1 MISKVEI
8 LKKDGQIYEANLYNS
23 ATFDER
29 LDEQLDTGS
38 IQLILADDGVSFA
51 DFCAVSLTIEDEDG
65 NRKTMPFCGFKTVEK
80 RGEGYFVLTLEL
92 VEPTRILM
100 GTIIEGR
107 KVTQPIEG
115 SGEAKKTLYD
125 VTKSLLKTFETLPW
139 EDGIAIPRLGL
150 KENAKSVSLLKL
162 TESPEFHWE
171 AGTLLWECLVDIG
184 NVINAIPRLVAPGG
198 SSVVANLI
206 TFDTINDVTDEYE
219 I

>member
-1 MISKVEI
+1 MISKAEI
-8 LKKDGQIYEANLYNS
+8 LKKDGQIYEAKPYNS
-23 ATFDER
+23 VTFDER

-38 IQLILADDGVSFA
+38 IQLILADEGVSFA
-51 DFCAVSLTIEDEDG
+51 DFCAVSLTIKDEDG
-65 NRKTMPFCGFKTVEK
+65 NRKRMPFCGFKTVEK
-80 RGEGYFVLTLEL
+80 RGEGYYILTLEL

-139 EDGIAIPRLGL
+139 EDGIAIPRFGL
-150 KENAKSVSLLKL
+150 QENAKSVSLLKL

-184 NVINAIPRLVAPGG
+184 NVINAIPRLLHTSLKGKYTV
-198 SSVVANLI
+198 

-219 I
+219 L

>member
-23 ATFDER
+23 VTFDER

-38 IQLILADDGVSFA
+38 IQLILADEGVSFA

-65 NRKTMPFCGFKTVEK
+65 NSKRMPFCGFKTVEK
-80 RGEGYFVLTLEL
+80 RGERYYILTLEL

-100 GTIIEGR
+100 GTIVEGR
-107 KVTQPIEG
+107 KITQPIEG

-139 EDGIAIPRLGL
+139 EDGDAYPRFMLTIAPQ
-150 KENAKSVSLLKL
+150 KANPLKL

-171 AGTLLWECLVDIG
+171 AGTLLWECLCDIG
-184 NVINAIPRLVAPGG
+184 NVINAIPRLLHTSLEGKYTV
-198 SSVVANLI
+198 